1 MSQAKSGFGNQ
12 DDPSGKGMRQVRSP
26 RGPGLNCQGWHQEAA
41 LRMLMNSLDPEVA
54 EKPDELIACGATG
67 KVLGNGESYQATVE
81 ALKTLSNDETL
92 LVQSRRPVRV
102 FKTRQEAPRV
112 IITNT
117 DAVGN
122 LPTSDKPGPIEQQGV
137 RRLGAADP
145 GSWTYVGTQ
154 QNLAIAS
161 HVFDAIAQ
169 KHFRGDLAA
178 KLIVSGGMGAAGGAL
193 PLAAVMLGATF
204 LGIEVDG
211 ECIRRRIRA
220 GYCDY
225 CVNTLDEALRIL
237 KNAVRQKQG
246 VAVGLV
252 GNCAEV
258 IPELASRGVLPD
270 ILTDQTS
277 AHDLLNGYVPAG
289 LNAEDA
295 DALRREN
302 PQDYLSRSR
311 NSIARHFEGMLALQK
326 LGSIVFEF
334 GNNLGVAAEQCGV
347 PGAASAFPDFA
358 EIYLRPLLSAGLAP
372 IRWVAL
378 SGEPGD
384 IRRFD
389 ELALQLFPDDLPLAR
404 WIQLAGKYVRF
415 QGLPARVCWMD
426 QETRIQLAERLNS
439 LVADRTLKA
448 PFVIAFEQAITNHQI
463 STRAQPDRVEAKW
476 DSPGDWPA
484 MEALVDA
491 ASGTSWAS
499 LRLGSSHSQATIAL
513 VADGMSNTAGSFARV
528 LKNDCALEFI
538 RLATPRRR

>member
-1 MSQAKSGFGNQ
+1 MSQAKSGFGHQ
-12 DDPSGKGMRQVRSP
+12 DDPSGKGMHQGRSP

-54 EKPDELIACGATG
+54 EKPGELIACGATG
-67 KVLGNGESYQATVE
+67 KVLRNWESYQATVE
-81 ALKTLSNDETL
+81 ALKALKGEETL
-92 LVQSRRPVRV
+92 LVQSGRPIGVL
-102 FKTRQEAPRV
+102 KTRRDAPRV
-112 IITNT
+112 IISDTT
-117 DAVGN
+117 VGN
-122 LPTSDKPGPIEQQGV
+122 LPTSDTLDQIEQREV
-137 RRLGAADP
+137 LKPAAADP

-154 QNLAIAS
+154 QNLPIAFQTFGA
-161 HVFDAIAQ
+161 VAQ
-169 KHFRGDLAA
+169 KYFRDDLTGR
-178 KLIVSGGMGAAGGAL
+178 LIVSGGMGAAGGAL

-211 ECIRRRIRA
+211 ERIRRRIRA

-258 IPELASRGVLPD
+258 VPELASRGVLPD

-302 PQDYLSRSR
+302 PQDYMSRSR

-326 LGSIVFEF
+326 LGSIVFKF
-334 GNNLGVAAEQCGV
+334 GNNLGAAAEQYGV
-347 PGAASAFPDFA
+347 AGAASASPDFA
-358 EIYLRPLLSAGLAP
+358 GTYLRALLSAGLAP

-389 ELALQLFPDDLPLAR
+389 ELALELFPGDLPLAR
-404 WIQLAGKYVRF
+404 WIQLAGKYVGF

-439 LVADRTLKA
+439 LVAYGTLKA

-463 STRAQPDRVEAKW
+463 SARAQPDRVEGKW
-476 DSPGDWPA
+476 HSPGDWPA

-499 LRLGSSHSQATIAL
+499 LKCETSYTLATMAL
-513 VADGMSNTAGSFARV
+513 VADGAPKAAKSLAHALKRGYAR
-528 LKNDCALEFI
+528 KFI
-538 RLATPRRR
+538 HLGTQRSQ

>member
-1 MSQAKSGFGNQ
+1 MGQPQSHFGNR
-12 DDPSGKGMRQVRSP
+12 DAPTGKGMQTVRSP

-41 LRMLMNSLDPEVA
+41 LRTLMNSLDREVA
-54 EKPDELIACGATG
+54 EKPGELIACGATG
-67 KVLGNGESYQATVE
+67 KVLRNWESYQATVE
-81 ALKTLSNDETL
+81 ALKVLKGDETL
-92 LVQSRRPVRV
+92 LVQSGRPIDV
-102 FKTRQEAPRV
+102 FKTRRDAPRV

-117 DAVGN
+117 RVGN
-122 LPTSDKPGPIEQQGV
+122 SPASDELDPIKQQGV
-137 RRLGAADP
+137 RGLGTADP
-145 GSWTYVGTQ
+145 GSWTYLGTQ
-154 QNLAIAS
+154 QNLAIAFQ
-161 HVFDAIAQ
+161 VFDAIAQ
-169 KHFRGDLAA
+169 KHFRGDLAG
-178 KLIVSGGMGAAGGAL
+178 KSIVSGGLGAAGGAL

-211 ECIRRRIRA
+211 ERIRRRIRA

-258 IPELASRGVLPD
+258 VPELASRGVLPD

-302 PQDYLSRSR
+302 PQDYMSRSR
-311 NSIARHFEGMLALQK
+311 NSITRHFGGLLALQK
-326 LGSIVFEF
+326 LGSIAFEF
-334 GNNLGVAAEQCGV
+334 GNSLGAAAEQCGV
-347 PGAASAFPDFA
+347 AGAASAFPDFA
-358 EIYLRPLLSAGLAP
+358 ETYLRPLLSAGLAP

-378 SGEPGD
+378 SGEAGD

-389 ELALQLFPDDLPLAR
+389 ELALELFPDDLPLAR

-426 QETRIQLAERLNS
+426 QKTRIQLADRLNS
-439 LVADRTLKA
+439 LVADGTLKA
-448 PFVIAFEQAITNHQI
+448 PAVIAFEQAVTNHQI
-463 STRAQPDRVEAKW
+463 STRAQPDRVEGKW
-476 DSPGDWPA
+476 DSSGEWPA
-484 MEALVDA
+484 TEALVDA
-491 ASGTSWAS
+491 ASGTSWVS
-499 LRLGSSHSQATIAL
+499 LRLGSSRSQATIAL
-513 VADGMSNTAGSFARV
+513 VADGSPNAESCFARV
-528 LKNDCALEFI
+528 LKNDSALEFI
-538 RLATPRRR
+538 RPGTARRE